1 MTTDFSPDSLLNSS
15 GVPKKRALILGGG
28 GCRGAFQVGKLKQLV
43 EQGYRWDQITGVSV
57 GAINAVFLGM
67 FNKKDQ
73 DFGVAQLETL
83 WKIKING
90 NCSIY
95 EPWLP
100 GPLTYV
106 ASLWKGSLFDT
117 TPLRNLIESNVDT
130 DKIKNSNVSISVG
143 VCSLNSG
150 KFKTVSGFHPNII
163 DYVMASSGFPIA
175 FPTTEIDGEVFTDG
189 GIRNAVPITNAI
201 ISGVEEIDIIV
212 TNPVTQGLSIEKSSN
227 LKSIVS
233 KIFRTIDILS
243 DEVLVSELHDL
254 CSQHGIKLRIHAP
267 DTFSTKH
274 PLDFNPEHI
283 AKLIDSGYSS

>member
-1 MTTDFSPDSLLNSS
+1 MTTDFPRDSLINSS

-28 GCRGAFQVGKLKQLV
+28 GSKGAFQVGKLKQLV
-43 EQGYRWDQITGVSV
+43 EQGYKWDQITGVSV
-57 GAINAVFLGM
+57 GAINALFLGM

-83 WKIKING
+83 WRIKING
-90 NCSIY
+90 NNSVY

-100 GPLTYV
+100 GPLTYA
-106 ASLWKGSLFDT
+106 ASIWKGSLFDT
-117 TPLRNLIESNVDT
+117 SPLRKLIESNVDT

-150 KFKTVSGFHPNII
+150 RFKTVSGFHPNII

-189 GIRNAVPITNAI
+189 GIRNAVPITSAI

-254 CSQHGIKLRIHAP
+254 CSQHGIKLTIHAP